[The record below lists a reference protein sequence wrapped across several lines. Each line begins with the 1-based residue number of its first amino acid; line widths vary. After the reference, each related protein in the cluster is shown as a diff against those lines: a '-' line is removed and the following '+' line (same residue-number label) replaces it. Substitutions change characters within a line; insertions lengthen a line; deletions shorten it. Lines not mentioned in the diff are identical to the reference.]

1 MAVKK
6 KSIFS
11 ALDGSHLDSAL
22 FGSHVSKTN
31 KGDKNAQNEQTRV
44 SRRNGL
50 RRGGQNTASDRGKTG
65 R

>member
-1 MAVKK
+1 MAIKK

-22 FGSHVSKTN
+22 FGSHVSTTK
-31 KGDKNAQNEQTRV
+31 KGDENAKNEPTRFP
-44 SRRNGL
+44 RRNSL
-50 RRGGQNTASDRGKTG
+50 RRRSQNAAADRNKTG